1 MDQGNGLFNF
11 CGEGRTL
18 ETISIDELLT
28 YFEREVSCEWQ
39 TENSSKI
46 IKCRARQK
54 ALRNEIRRRA
64 SI

>member
-1 MDQGNGLFNF
+1 MNPDNDLFKF
-11 CGEGRTL
+11 CGDGRTL
-18 ETISIDELLT
+18 ETISIDEPLT

-54 ALRNEIRRRA
+54 ALRNEIRRRT